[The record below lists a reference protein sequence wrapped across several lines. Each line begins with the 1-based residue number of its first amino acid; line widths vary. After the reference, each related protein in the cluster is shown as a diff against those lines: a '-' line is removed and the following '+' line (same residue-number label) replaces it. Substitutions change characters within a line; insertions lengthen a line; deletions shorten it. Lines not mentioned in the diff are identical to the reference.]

1 MFVKELYPADY
12 GQTRSGTSIAW
23 LSGRKGDPMHDS
35 TNAWKG
41 LAAGLAGGLAAS
53 FVMTQFQELST
64 KLERKLEESRGEG
77 GEKGKKKKGEDATV
91 KAASKVSRNVLHH
104 PLTPGEKKKAG
115 PAVHYGF
122 GTLTGAAYG
131 VLAELVPGVTR
142 GAGAPFGT
150 ALWVGADE
158 IAVPAFGLSGP
169 PWESP
174 PAVHVKALAAHLVY
188 GVAAEGV
195 RKLVRRA
202 L

>member
-1 MFVKELYPADY
+1 
-12 GQTRSGTSIAW
+12 
-23 LSGRKGDPMHDS
+23 MHDSS

-41 LAAGLAGGLAAS
+41 LAAGLAGGLAATL
-53 FVMTQFQELST
+53 VMTQFQELSA
-64 KLERKLEESRGEG
+64 KLEKKLEESQGDG
-77 GEKGKKKKGEDATV
+77 GEKGQKKGQKKGEDATV
-91 KAASKVSRNVLHH
+91 KAASKVSRNVFHH
-104 PLTPGEKKKAG
+104 PLTPGEKKTAG

-131 VLAELVPGVTR
+131 VLAELVPAVTR

-174 PAVHVKALAAHLVY
+174 PSVHVKALAAHLVY

-195 RKLVRRA
+195 RRLVRRA

>member
-1 MFVKELYPADY
+1 
-12 GQTRSGTSIAW
+12 
-23 LSGRKGDPMHDS
+23 MHDSS

-53 FVMTQFQELST
+53 FVMNQFQALSA
-64 KLERKLEESRGEG
+64 KLEKEWTER
-77 GEKGKKKKGEDATV
+77 
-91 KAASKVSRNVLHH
+91 
-104 PLTPGEKKKAG
+104 PGEKLDGGKKGDDTTVKVAQKISRSVFDHTLTASEKKTAG

-122 GTLTGAAYG
+122 GTLAGAVYG
-131 VLAELVPGVTR
+131 VLAELVPAVTL

-150 ALWVGADE
+150 AVWLGADE
-158 IAVPAFGLSGP
+158 ISVPAFGLSGP

-174 PAVHVKALAAHLVY
+174 PSVHVKALAAHLVY

>member
-1 MFVKELYPADY
+1 
-12 GQTRSGTSIAW
+12 
-23 LSGRKGDPMHDS
+23 MHDS
-35 TNAWKG
+35 STHAWKG

-53 FVMTQFQELST
+53 FVMNQFQALSA
-64 KLERKLEESRGEG
+64 KLEKEWKQSQ
-77 GEKGKKKKGEDATV
+77 GEKADGKKKGDDATM
-91 KAASKVSRNVLHH
+91 KAAAKISRGVFHH
-104 PLTPGEKKKAG
+104 PMTQAEKKTAG

-131 VLAELVPGVTR
+131 VLAELVPGVTL

-150 ALWVGADE
+150 AVWLGADE

-174 PAVHVKALAAHLVY
+174 PSVHVKALAAHLVY